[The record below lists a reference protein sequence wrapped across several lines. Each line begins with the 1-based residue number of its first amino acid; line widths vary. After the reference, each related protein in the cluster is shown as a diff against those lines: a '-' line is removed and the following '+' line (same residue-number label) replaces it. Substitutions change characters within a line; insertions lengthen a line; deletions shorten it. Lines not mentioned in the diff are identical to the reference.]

1 MNHLR
6 LLTVLVDSAQSTT
19 EELTVRHP
27 KIIIASIS
35 LAAAAAIGGGVTAAA
50 ATSPSASSLPA
61 ASQHAA
67 ATVRTTQSTVGG
79 KTETILVTSQGRPL
93 YFYLSDTAA
102 KSAVTGVLAAL
113 WPPLTSAS
121 PAATGLTGKLATVS
135 DAHGR
140 QVAYNGHLLYTFAD
154 DQAGQVTGQG
164 VQGFFVATPG
174 LAPIG
179 GSSASTG
186 AVPAASSG
194 NGYGY

>member
-1 MNHLR
+1 M
-6 LLTVLVDSAQSTT
+6 
-19 EELTVRHP
+19 RHP

-35 LAAAAAIGGGVTAAA
+35 LAAAAAIGGGVAAA
-50 ATSPSASSLPA
+50 ATSPSAGSPPA

-67 ATVRTTQSTVGG
+67 ATVRTAPATVGG
-79 KTETILVTSQGRPL
+79 KTETILVSRAGQPL
-93 YFYLSDTAA
+93 YYYQSDTAA
-102 KSAVTGVLAAL
+102 KSAVTGGLAAL

-121 PAATGLTGKLATVS
+121 PAATGLAGKLAAVS
-135 DAHGR
+135 DTHGD

-154 DQAGQVTGQG
+154 DQPGQVTGQA

-174 LAPIG
+174 LAPIA

-186 AVPAASSG
+186 TVPAASSG